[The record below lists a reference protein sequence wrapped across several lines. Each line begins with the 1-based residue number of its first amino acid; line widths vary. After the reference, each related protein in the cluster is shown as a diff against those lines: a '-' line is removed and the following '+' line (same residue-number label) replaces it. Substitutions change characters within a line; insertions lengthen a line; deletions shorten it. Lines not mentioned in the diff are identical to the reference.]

1 MGAGESV
8 FIAVTVLERNEFLL
22 PEFDREVGV
31 LCVCMC
37 VHAYRCTHMGEYEYL
52 SKECK

>member
-1 MGAGESV
+1 MGVGESV
-8 FIAVTVLERNEFLL
+8 FLVVTVLGRNEFLL

-31 LCVCMC
+31 LCV
-37 VHAYRCTHMGEYEYL
+37 HTYRCTPMGEYEYL